1 MYKRSQCSQCFF
13 EWCVNYSSLTGWT
26 ADSAMATSTAS
37 ADSVTT
43 KSSTRLSAMSWVA
56 DSWTET
62 QRARCRCS
70 DVECSPELPNNIKI
84 VPETRFY
91 LFDFG
96 YRGFILFYQ
105 SLGNL
110 VRQQTV
116 PCQYLAQQMQ
126 MWPNANLNLTEQLKF
141 YFLVERKPLIKHC
154 KTKTLTRVSLR
165 KIKS

>member
-1 MYKRSQCSQCFF
+1 MQLCRTRPTIKNTEFYPTWMILKYNIIFFCFFKRMYKRSQSSQCFF

-70 DVECSPELPNNIKI
+70 DVECSPEHLQSTFAVQITCGLKLCQRLGFTSLTSVTGASSSSTRASGTWWDNRQCHVNI
-84 VPETRFY
+84 
-91 LFDFG
+91 
-96 YRGFILFYQ
+96 
-105 SLGNL
+105 
-110 VRQQTV
+110 
-116 PCQYLAQQMQ
+116 
-126 MWPNANLNLTEQLKF
+126 
-141 YFLVERKPLIKHC
+141 
-154 KTKTLTRVSLR
+154 
-165 KIKS
+165 